1 MELEEP
7 EEQHILSVS
16 VTQGISVSN
25 PLNDIPT
32 TQKDAGHVKTADSN
46 EKEELHVNGE
56 RTSRDNGS
64 GKVNHA
70 ERTPFIGDLDAPL
83 VMADTSREKDNV
95 IVSVSGETNHAATEA
110 VAGIRQMSPR
120 LHVPQVRF
128 RDPSSNAEFDGE
140 NKKMRITCEFHAKGW
155 CIKGNSCRFLHI
167 KDGSDAVVKKSE
179 VLERQASSSACVLP
193 QQSEAEK
200 LSFGHNLDNYRYP
213 VVPLV
218 KGNLIERNT
227 THNGNFPSCSVTSH
241 DNHHITRISPFGTTL
256 EEMTSKKN
264 DIVCSDPRSA
274 DLPYSHFRQPLS
286 FGSSSWNT
294 DALGTQNLLQSSLV
308 RHASVSSS
316 LRQSIPPVPCSESE
330 NLSRNHIFRDIP
342 ADKSK
347 TKLSS
352 DSWEPSVPFRPSHA
366 ITRKLLLKENLYD
379 PVRDCVEQTDAKN
392 GRIKFSH
399 SDQGSSVKNVNV
411 PSNSSQEE
419 EKLLDLVHDGDIVK
433 DNILSSSCDN
443 KLKFDKQR
451 HKAVLKVDG
460 SGKNEETDVDFKRD
474 GHMQNESKAL
484 KYFQSA
490 LIEFVKELV
499 KPTWHEGW
507 LSKDAHKVIVK
518 KTVDK
523 VLSTVLPHQIP
534 GTSEA
539 IKLYLSSSQPKLAK
553 LVEVS
558 SLLDG

>member
-1 MELEEP
+1 
-7 EEQHILSVS
+7 
-16 VTQGISVSN
+16 
-25 PLNDIPT
+25 
-32 TQKDAGHVKTADSN
+32 
-46 EKEELHVNGE
+46 
-56 RTSRDNGS
+56 
-64 GKVNHA
+64 
-70 ERTPFIGDLDAPL
+70 
-83 VMADTSREKDNV
+83 
-95 IVSVSGETNHAATEA
+95 
-110 VAGIRQMSPR
+110 
-120 LHVPQVRF
+120 
-128 RDPSSNAEFDGE
+128 
-140 NKKMRITCEFHAKGW
+140 MRITCEFHAKGW
-155 CIKGNSCRFLHI
+155 CIKGNSCRFLHV

-294 DALGTQNLLQSSLV
+294 DALGTQNLLQGSLV
-308 RHASVSSS
+308 RHAS
-316 LRQSIPPVPCSESE
+316 
-330 NLSRNHIFRDIP
+330 
-342 ADKSK
+342 
-347 TKLSS
+347 
-352 DSWEPSVPFRPSHA
+352 PSVPFRPSHA

-553 LVEVS
+553 LVE
-558 SLLDG
+558 LLKSRFKPGLGQAMFIVYRCGIAVERR